1 MDPRYWY
8 KVSSNE
14 SIGEG
19 YLHLVLPTF
28 INSNV
33 SLTQANLSVIQHS
46 VLDALSSKVMKQ
58 LINLKR
64 LCNTEAENKS
74 LDLSW
79 CQMVLVL
86 IKLTFKAA
94 LRKRMRKK
102 AHMSMWSTK
111 WVYLIEASRTS
122 ENLSRSGQKTSLV
135 YPTMLFTISSV
146 KKGLHD
152 SIGVCTYFAAPLG
165 PGTFFQK
172 VFCASRSKV
181 SVFWIRVPIYCHSF
195 PCICVRKAMVCLRR

>member
-122 ENLSRSGQKTSLV
+122 ENLSRSGQRTSLV

-146 KKGLHD
+146 KKAYMIRLVFVHTLQPLLGQAHFFKRF
-152 SIGVCTYFAAPLG
+152 SAPLG
-165 PGTFFQK
+165 RRFPFSGFAFQFIVI
-172 VFCASRSKV
+172 VFLASV
-181 SVFWIRVPIYCHSF
+181 
-195 PCICVRKAMVCLRR
+195 